1 MVLPMAETLA
11 RLLEVAAPQHG
22 LFTLPQA
29 AEVGVGDGYVRKMAA
44 RGVVERR
51 AQGVYRIPAIPIDE
65 YTELMEAVL
74 WAKGRGV
81 IVGETALAL
90 WDLADVN
97 PRKIHVAVPPDYRP
111 RRQDGRLYH
120 VQQARLRTE
129 DRDETQGIPTVTPA
143 CAIRQSIADGVAGD
157 MIEQAIHRA
166 LAREHIGTETAA
178 RLRVALYD
186 RNSARGR
193 RPGGGDD

>member
-1 MVLPMAETLA
+1 MVLTMTETLA

-29 AEVGVGDGYVRKMAA
+29 AEVGVGDVYVRKMAA

-81 IVGETALAL
+81 IVGETALVL

-97 PRKIHVAVPPDYRP
+97 PRKIHLAVPPGYRP
-111 RRQDGRLYH
+111 RRQDGRLYQVRH
-120 VQQARLRTE
+120 ARLDAE
-129 DRDETQGIPTVTPA
+129 DRDEVHGIPTVTPA
-143 CAIRQSIADGVAGD
+143 VAIRQSIADGVGGD

-166 LAREHIGTETAA
+166 QAREHIGNETAA

-186 RNSARGR
+186 RNAPRPLSPTGTR
-193 RPGGGDD
+193 R